1 MVYLQCRYATGGG
14 WMRTR
19 VQKWGNSLAL
29 RLPKSFAIEAGLE
42 KETPVDVTLRKGS
55 IIVTPVVDRK
65 YTLAQL
71 LTQMTPENVHEEV
84 STGPAVGRE
93 AW

>member
-1 MVYLQCRYATGGG
+1 
-14 WMRTR
+14 MRTR

>member
-1 MVYLQCRYATGGG
+1 
-14 WMRTR
+14 MRSR

-55 IIVTPVVDRK
+55 IIVTPVADRK
-65 YTLAQL
+65 YTLAEL
-71 LTQMTPENVHEEV
+71 LAEMTPENVHEEV